1 MGLTEQKAVVQPQLP
16 IIHTLVFPCV
26 INDFLNYEAFLIS
39 CYHVIVILVCVNWC
53 FKFLMYD
60 LFKMLT
66 LGQLN
71 YISEWICGILNYI
84 AIVIIIKIII
94 IVIFFWAE
102 MLTITS

>member
-1 MGLTEQKAVVQPQLP
+1 
-16 IIHTLVFPCV
+16 
-26 INDFLNYEAFLIS
+26 
-39 CYHVIVILVCVNWC
+39 
-53 FKFLMYD
+53 MYD